1 MVWKWE
7 LSEKGDALGKKWE
20 KSKNISYQ
28 ISCNIH
34 NYHGVLIL
42 LIFKLESQS

>member
-7 LSEKGDALGKKWE
+7 LSKKGDALGKNEK
-20 KSKNISYQ
+20 KSKNLSYQ
-28 ISCNIH
+28 ISRNIH

-42 LIFKLESQS
+42 LSFKLESQS